1 MKQEEKFKTGIEPA
15 KVLSKN
21 QEPNNTGIQ
30 PYLQGRTHHSHQLKP
45 GNGQ

>member
-1 MKQEEKFKTGIEPA
+1 MKQEEKFKTGTEPASQPA

-30 PYLQGRTHHSHQLKP
+30 AYL
-45 GNGQ
+45 

>member
-1 MKQEEKFKTGIEPA
+1 MKQEEKFKIGTEPASQGSLKKSRTKSQPA

-30 PYLQGRTHHSHQLKP
+30 PYL
-45 GNGQ
+45 